1 MIYFPLLNIG
11 WEPPLR
17 LLDILSL
24 SGPAFLQP
32 DRQTSI
38 FIDEKLM
45 VEWSV
50 VEWSVVVECSGG
62 VYHYP
67 AHIIITTS

>member
-50 VEWSVVVECSGG
+50 VVE
-62 VYHYP
+62 Y
-67 AHIIITTS
+67 IIILLTLS

>member
-11 WEPPLR
+11 PPPPAR

-32 DRQTSI
+32 DLQSSI

-45 VEWSV
+45 VEWSGGV
-50 VEWSVVVECSGG
+50 VE
-62 VYHYP
+62 YM
-67 AHIIITTS
+67 IILLTLS

>member
-45 VEWSV
+45 VEWWSGV
-50 VEWSVVVECSGG
+50 VEWSGG
-62 VYHYP
+62 VYDYP